1 MYEQET
7 LFPWPAQDTKPTPE
21 APTAPATKP
30 AAPYYPI
37 DEATAHR
44 AQDANSFRDYVPGSA
59 TAFSA
64 VSSDVLNALTATM

>member
-30 AAPYYPI
+30 EPIAPAAPYYPI
-37 DEATAHR
+37 D
-44 AQDANSFRDYVPGSA
+44 
-59 TAFSA
+59 
-64 VSSDVLNALTATM
+64 